1 MSDNVNVTVEDN
13 PARSRFE
20 AVDESGLVAGFAEY
34 AHEDGHVVFTHTVVD
49 DAFEGQGVGSM
60 LVREALDQVRES
72 GSPVAVRCEFVSDF
86 IDRHPEYQDL
96 LDAE

>member
-1 MSDNVNVTVEDN
+1 
-13 PARSRFE
+13 
-20 AVDESGLVAGFAEY
+20 
-34 AHEDGHVVFTHTVVD
+34 
-49 DAFEGQGVGSM
+49 M
-60 LVREALDQVRES
+60 LVREALDQVRQS